1 MENNDVVSRVINKGV
16 PINTPVNI
24 SINFIYKSCKNKD
37 KLDQLIYYQFGEL
50 GRITDSDKYKVQPVV
65 PSEFQLYMDPET
77 LQKKLCFSEDTIL
90 SLLEYNLG
98 TKKTISR
105 NYLSQ
110 LSRDELALKINKLR
124 KIKKKGNLSKEEV
137 LSRDFP
143 RMYKLYL
150 NEKQFFKEMQILV
163 NKISTPGISRE
174 KLRELVYECS
184 GRLSEY
190 GYRTPPTIE
199 GLKKIV
205 NSFNL
210 NSFCER
216 YADYFQHVLDN
227 EEIIYEKLQDNPIS
241 FNELDIDEE
250 KLSLYLAFEFIAK
263 ISDDNTL
270 DKQKYIY
277 YLADYFG
284 REQNRKN
291 DNNTMLRMNEDLI
304 ITPALLYKEFTEILI
319 KYPELRL
326 VNFKDVDFSG
336 MKEEEI
342 VEFINEYLKVFKAN
356 WDIIPVGDII
366 KGLGDGKVNDPDME
380 RRIEIFME
388 KQEFYSEFDPFMCV
402 RGKKTFDGYIGYI
415 LSNGLV
421 VLDKFFQ
428 NSKKGIVS
436 KGDAIYCMNIED
448 FYRLSNYPKSVIRK
462 DKNVICIEHRNGWQ
476 EKLSNIINHRDFTF
490 KTKEEVEEL
499 QTKKL
504 IKE

>member
-1 MENNDVVSRVINKGV
+1 MNNNDVVSKVINKGV
-16 PINTPVNI
+16 PINTPLRI
-24 SINFIYKSCKNKD
+24 SIKMIYECCNNED
-37 KLDQLIYYQFGEL
+37 KLNQLIYYQFGEL
-50 GRITDSDKYKVQPVV
+50 GRLTDSDKYKVQPAV

-98 TKKTISR
+98 SKNIISR
-105 NYLSQ
+105 DYLYQFSK
-110 LSRDELALKINKLR
+110 EEIPLKINKLR
-124 KIKKKGNLSKEEV
+124 KIKKKGNLSKEDV

-143 RMYKLYL
+143 MMYKLYL
-150 NEKQFFKEMQILV
+150 KEKQFFKEMQTLV
-163 NKISTPGISRE
+163 NKIFTPGISRE
-174 KLRELVYECS
+174 KLKEMVYECS

-190 GYRTPPTIE
+190 GYRTPPSID

-205 NSFNL
+205 NSFSF

-216 YADYFQHVLDN
+216 YADYFQFLFDN
-227 EEIIYEKLQDNPIS
+227 EQTICEKLQDNPIS
-241 FNELDIDEE
+241 FNELDMDEE
-250 KLSLYLAFEFIAK
+250 KLSLYLAFEFLAK
-263 ISDDNTL
+263 ISDDDTL

-277 YLADYFG
+277 YLADYFSKTD
-284 REQNRKN
+284 RKN
-291 DNNTMLRMNEDLI
+291 DNKTMLSLI
-304 ITPALLYKEFTEILI
+304 NDETITPAILYKEFTNILI

-336 MKEEEI
+336 MNESEVI
-342 VEFINEYLKVFKAN
+342 EFLDEYLKVFKAN
-356 WDIIPVGDII
+356 WDIIPVGDIV

-462 DKNVICIEHRNGWQ
+462 DKNVICVEHRNGWQ
-476 EKLSNIINHRDFTF
+476 EKLSNIINQRDFTF
-490 KTKEEVEEL
+490 NTRDEVDKLQKKE
-499 QTKKL
+499 L